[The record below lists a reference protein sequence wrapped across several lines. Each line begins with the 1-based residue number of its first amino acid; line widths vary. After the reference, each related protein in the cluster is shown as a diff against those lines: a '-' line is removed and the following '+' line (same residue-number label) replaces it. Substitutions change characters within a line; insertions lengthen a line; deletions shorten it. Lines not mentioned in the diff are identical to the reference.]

1 MRILGDLIVSAV
13 LIGVPAVVR
22 AQTLP
27 PDVQEVIGQYKGQL
41 YFEAKN
47 LKSGETIGYRP
58 DSKVQTASV
67 IKVPVL
73 AALFDQAAEHHLAL
87 EDLVACTDSNRVQG
101 SGILQSLGSGLQLT
115 LRDAAALMIVV
126 SDNTATNMLIDKIGV
141 PSVNA
146 YIRSIGLKETTLFR
160 KVFKPA
166 PVPLTEE
173 QKKWGLGVTTPEE
186 MLSLLEKIYRKQ
198 ILDPANCDEIISIMK
213 QQTDRAQIPRYLVG
227 PAWEKVQIANKTGA
241 LDRVRND
248 VGIVFTPTGDYI
260 LSLFAQESEDQKWT
274 VDNEATLALARLSL
288 ALLTHFRA
296 GQ

>member
-1 MRILGDLIVSAV
+1 MRIFRDLFVGAS
-13 LIGVPAVVR
+13 LLCVPAAAQ

-27 PDVQEVIGQYKGQL
+27 PEVQAVIDQYKGQL
-41 YFEAKN
+41 YFAAKN
-47 LKSGETIGYRP
+47 LKSGETIGFRS

-73 AALFDQAAEHHLAL
+73 AALFDQAAEHRLAL
-87 EDLVACTDSNRVQG
+87 EDLVACTDSNRVEG
-101 SGILQSLGSGLQLT
+101 SGILQNLGSGLQLT
-115 LRDAAALMIVV
+115 LRDAAALMIIV
-126 SDNTATNMLIDKIGV
+126 SDNTATNMLIDKMGV
-141 PSVNA
+141 AAVNA
-146 YIRSIGLKETTLFR
+146 YLRKIGLRDTTLFR

-166 PVPLTEE
+166 TGTLTDE

-186 MLSLLEKIYRKQ
+186 MLALLEKLYRKQ
-198 ILDPANCDEIISIMK
+198 ILDQPACEEIISIMK

-227 PAWEKVQIANKTGA
+227 PAWEKVEVANKTGA

-248 VGIVFTPTGDYI
+248 VGIVFTPAGDYI
-260 LSLFAQESEDQKWT
+260 LSLFAQESEDRRWT

-296 GQ
+296 GH